1 MNNSSSPLIAASL
14 APGVIGA
21 AAVLV
26 IGHAQPAAIVTAI
39 VLLLIAA
46 YLAYL
51 IKQRCQQ
58 TQSRESSLQHASQA
72 DHALVSQQAAFIESI
87 AAAAR
92 EVLPRWSYHVGLASS
107 QTEEGIGQLAGQF
120 SEILQRIESSLAASR
135 QASEGSGGSD
145 LLSILENGR
154 SELNILVEELR
165 EGLEAKQPMLT
176 EIANLS
182 QVIGELRQMATDVAD
197 IANQTN
203 LLALNAAIEAARA
216 GEAGRGFAVVA
227 DEVRKLSN
235 ASGDTGKRIGS
246 KVESIT
252 ASIQATSAVAA
263 RLNEQDQQLI
273 SNSQSR
279 VASVVDRFEN
289 AASGIQ
295 QASEGL
301 EENSRVVS
309 QQITNILVSLQ
320 FQDRV
325 SQILAHSRSDIANFG
340 EQIASHAK
348 STPPQPVDV
357 AKWLAT
363 MEQKYVTIEQKADAA
378 AGGSSGSSE
387 IRFF

>member
-1 MNNSSSPLIAASL
+1 MNNNASSMIALSL
-14 APGVIGA
+14 APGILGA
-21 AAVLV
+21 IAVLIFATTPAAV
-26 IGHAQPAAIVTAI
+26 VTAL
-39 VLLLIAA
+39 VLLAITAVSTLQIKKHCNTSRSAEHDMQRSNHADQTLI
-46 YLAYL
+46 
-51 IKQRCQQ
+51 QQ
-58 TQSRESSLQHASQA
+58 QE
-72 DHALVSQQAAFIESI
+72 AFIVSMAE
-87 AAAAR
+87 AAR
-92 EVLPRWSYHVGLASS
+92 QILPRWSYHVGLASS

-120 SEILQRIESSLAASR
+120 SEILQRLESSLNASR
-135 QASEGSGGSD
+135 QAQEGSGSSD
-145 LLSILENGR
+145 LLSILNNGR
-154 SELNILVEELR
+154 SELNILVEELKQ
-165 EGLEAKQPMLT
+165 GLEAKQPMLT

-246 KVESIT
+246 KVETIT

-263 RLNEQDQQLI
+263 QLNDQDQQLI
-273 SNSQSR
+273 SSSQAR
-279 VASVVDRFEN
+279 VASVVDRFEA

-301 EENSRVVS
+301 EENSRAVS
-309 QQITNILVSLQ
+309 QEITNILVSLQ

-325 SQILAHSRSDIANFG
+325 SQILAHSRTDITNLADT
-340 EQIASHAK
+340 IAASAQGK
-348 STPPQPVDV
+348 PPTPIDV
-357 AKWLAT
+357 SKWLAT
-363 MEQKYVTIEQKADAA
+363 MEQKYVTIEQKADSA
-378 AGGSSGSSE
+378 GSSGSSE